1 MIFGDLALDRAE
13 GAILAHSVRADG
25 RVFSKGRVLSAQDIA
40 DLRAA
45 GIGNVIAVRLE
56 ADDVD
61 EDSAA
66 SALAR
71 ACAGEN
77 ISIGAA
83 FTGRANLFAAA
94 DGLVVLD
101 RARVDQI
108 NLIDESITV
117 ATVPPY
123 ETVEKGQMAAT
134 IKIIPFAAPREKLD
148 QALAL
153 LQQPLMR
160 IAPWRGR
167 MAGLVSTLLP
177 GGKKSLLD
185 KNLQALTGRLAH
197 MGVNPVLERHCAHDA
212 AELAGMIRALIGLGC
227 SPVFIFGA
235 SAIVDRRDV
244 IPAGIEAA
252 GGEVLH
258 MGMPVDPGNLLLLGR
273 AGQVP
278 VVGLPSCAR
287 SPKLNGFDWVLQRLM
302 ADVPVTPED
311 IMRMGAG
318 GLLKEIPT
326 RPQPRAGRAPAMR
339 RAAKIAAL
347 VLGAGRSQRMGA
359 RNKLLIRINGQFMIA
374 RVAAQIAEAG
384 IEQCLVVTGHEA
396 VEVRAAL
403 ADSNAGF
410 VHNPDYAKGLSSSL
424 RAGIQALP
432 RDVDGVLICLGDM
445 PDIRASHLRKLI
457 AAFDPV
463 EGRSICVPAYQ
474 GKRGNPVLFGAQFFA
489 EMMAVAG
496 DTGAKHLIGEH
507 SEQVCEVAMDDAAVL
522 LDLDTPQAMS
532 QYQNLIQSN
541 RRA

>member
-83 FTGRANLFAAA
+83 FTGRANLFAAT

-123 ETVEKGQMAAT
+123 EIVEKGQMAAT

-212 AELAGMIRALIGLGC
+212 AELAGMIRELIGLGC

-374 RVAAQIAEAG
+374 RVTAQIAEAG
-384 IEQCLVVTGHEA
+384 IEHCLVVTGHEA